1 MCMQTNLVFSHPSML
16 RYELMEPHVVIVH
29 Y

>member
-1 MCMQTNLVFSHPSML
+1 MCMQTNLLFSHSSML
-16 RYELMEPHVVIVH
+16 RYELMEPHVVVVH